1 MHTGW
6 KTSVLH
12 AEKGKNDDDEWN
24 VEAGTQGGEVMKKE
38 ELLELEALDGPR
50 LAEIAHEKVKG
61 KPTERAVVA
70 EQILIGRWPVG
81 LGKFCSADMGLD
93 YYERMGSSHFQKKF
107 K

>member
-1 MHTGW
+1 
-6 KTSVLH
+6 
-12 AEKGKNDDDEWN
+12 
-24 VEAGTQGGEVMKKE
+24 MKKE

-50 LAEIAHEKVKG
+50 LAEIANEKVNG

-81 LGKFCSADMGLD
+81 LGKYCTADMGLD

>member
-1 MHTGW
+1 
-6 KTSVLH
+6 
-12 AEKGKNDDDEWN
+12 
-24 VEAGTQGGEVMKKE
+24 MKKE
-38 ELLELEALDGPR
+38 ELLELESIDGPR

-61 KPTERAVVA
+61 KPTERAMVA

>member
-1 MHTGW
+1 
-6 KTSVLH
+6 
-12 AEKGKNDDDEWN
+12 
-24 VEAGTQGGEVMKKE
+24 MKKE
-38 ELLELEALDGPR
+38 KLLELEALDSPK

-61 KPTERAVVA
+61 KPTERAMVA

-81 LGKFCSADMGLD
+81 LGKYCTTNMGLD